1 MKHNELQGKEI
12 CGFFNPE
19 NTEEIE
25 MKMTTLHK
33 DMKLILSEMQDSS
46 WPHKAP
52 LILQMG
58 GGASY

>member
-1 MKHNELQGKEI
+1 MSCKVKKY
-12 CGFFNPE
+12 FNPQ

-46 WPHKAP
+46 GQHKAP